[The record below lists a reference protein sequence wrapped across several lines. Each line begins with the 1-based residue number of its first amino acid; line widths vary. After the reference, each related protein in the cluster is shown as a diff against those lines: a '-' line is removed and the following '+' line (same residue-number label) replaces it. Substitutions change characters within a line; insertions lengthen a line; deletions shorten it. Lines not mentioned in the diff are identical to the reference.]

1 MEAPEILVERGRR
14 PDDAPMKGTKM
25 NTASAGGGGK
35 VAGSVPVGGS
45 RTSLGN
51 RHTPGDVSLHRAAIV
66 AGLGLLVMFLLAFAS
81 FSAFEGLVVEEM
93 RPARRATSPTMSSL
107 FRSVTCGFV
116 IVAGLDV
123 LVAWALYILLGPV
136 NPSIAV
142 LAAWPRVV
150 YAAVFAAAL
159 SNLVVAVNLL
169 SDVNARSAF
178 GPPQLNAQV
187 MTSVNQFQDGW
198 NLALVLF
205 GLHLLVLGYLVFKS
219 TYIPSILGILVAIAS
234 LGYLVDSFGGFLSKS
249 YDANVALLTL
259 PGEVLLMGWPSVER
273 SETASASGSV
283 RSATR
288 RRRCDT
294 TKRSTP

>member
-35 VAGSVPVGGS
+35 VAGSVPVGFTDQS
-45 RTSLGN
+45 RATG
-51 RHTPGDVSLHRAAIV
+51 TPPGDVSLHRAAIV

-81 FSAFEGLVVEEM
+81 FSAFEGLVVEGD
-93 RPARRATSPTMSSL
+93 ATSTAGNIADHELL

-123 LVAWALYILLGPV
+123 LVAWALYVVLRPV

-142 LAAWPRVV
+142 LAAWLRVV

-249 YDANVALLTL
+249 YDANVALLTF
-259 PGEVLLMGWPSVER
+259 PGEVLLMGWLLWR
-273 SETASASGSV
+273 G
-283 RSATR
+283 R
-288 RRRCDT
+288 RLQA
-294 TKRSTP
+294 PAVP